1 MLGRLICELYESKC
15 LQTDQLELDTFLHF
29 FFFFVVVD
37 TYPQQ
42 RGQFPTTV
50 ISDSQSKP

>member
-37 TYPQQ
+37 TYP
-42 RGQFPTTV
+42 
-50 ISDSQSKP
+50 

>member
-15 LQTDQLELDTFLHF
+15 LQTDQLELDT